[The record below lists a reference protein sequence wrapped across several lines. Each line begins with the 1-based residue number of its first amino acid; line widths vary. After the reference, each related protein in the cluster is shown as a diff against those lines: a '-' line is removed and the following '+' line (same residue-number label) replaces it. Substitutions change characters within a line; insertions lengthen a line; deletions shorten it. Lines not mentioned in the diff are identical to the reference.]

1 MLIMVGRILSTLVI
15 TYARMSSSS
24 ISINVSA
31 YLEAGVL
38 SMLRSAAAV
47 ANPPLKCAPPPD
59 PHVLLVI
66 NLE

>member
-1 MLIMVGRILSTLVI
+1 MNVSMI
-15 TYARMSSSS
+15 TYERMSSSS

-47 ANPPLKCAPPPD
+47 ANPPLKCAPPPE

-66 NLE
+66 SLQ

>member
-1 MLIMVGRILSTLVI
+1 MIVSML
-15 TYARMSSSS
+15 TYEIMSSSS

-47 ANPPLKCAPPPD
+47 ANPPLKCAPPPE

-66 NLE
+66 SLQ